1 LKAASTPLA
10 PAHRRDLTGQP
21 ARVPTAIADASVEWV
36 MPGITARVRH
46 LRGEA
51 KLRHASVQDFQEE

>member
-1 LKAASTPLA
+1 
-10 PAHRRDLTGQP
+10 
-21 ARVPTAIADASVEWV
+21 VPTAIADASVEWV